1 MDPLVDA
8 YNATKKGDINGEI
21 MIKSVKDT
29 RIFIIKMGL
38 FTALLMLL
46 PILM

>member
-8 YNATKKGDINGEI
+8 YKVTKKGDINGEI
-21 MIKSVKDT
+21 MAKSVKDT
-29 RIFIIKMGL
+29 RIFIVKMGL
-38 FTALLMLL
+38 FTASLMLL